1 MAKESNLD
9 DISYEVAKSRLDE
22 IVAKLEDKDL
32 ALDDMINLWEQGE
45 ALAAICEQRL
55 TGARERL
62 LAAANR
68 DGAVAQANE

>member
-1 MAKESNLD
+1 MAISPAPD
-9 DISYEVAKSRLDE
+9 DLSYEAAKSALDE

-32 ALDDMINLWEQGE
+32 PLDDMINLWEQGE
-45 ALAAICEQRL
+45 ALAAVCEKRL

-68 DGAVAQANE
+68 DGAVAESNE